1 MRKIEIAVIGI
12 LFGAVPVIACFLAG
26 WWISIPLVPESQIFQ
41 WALAGIVVGLIVD
54 LIFLKGSVRRAYSM
68 NPLNWMVVY
77 LFYSIGMFG
86 FFMGV
91 PVFNVLLALPAGF
104 FFGGRLVQIGAD
116 SIRMKKAARYCALFT
131 TAVLAL
137 ICVASALFALAS
149 PSTASDLRGTLGLP
163 FPVTHA
169 MIIAIILGGGVFI
182 LAFQWWLT
190 LWSVK
195 RAYGY
200 FVERTNLAI

>member
-1 MRKIEIAVIGI
+1 MTMRKIESAIIGF
-12 LFGAVPVIACFLAG
+12 LFGAVPVITCFLAG

-41 WALAGIVVGLIVD
+41 WALAGLVVGILID
-54 LIFLKGSVRRAYSM
+54 AIILRRWVRHAYSM
-68 NPLNWMVVY
+68 NPLGWMAVY
-77 LFYSIGMFG
+77 LFYSVGMFG

-104 FFGGRLVQIGAD
+104 FIGGRLVNNGA
-116 SIRMKKAARYCALFT
+116 SPVAVKKAARHCALFT
-131 TAVLAL
+131 TGVLAL

-149 PSTASDLRGTLGLP
+149 LSTAYDLQGMLGLP

-169 MIIAIILGGGVFI
+169 MIIAIILGGGASI
-182 LAFQWWLT
+182 LALQWWLT

-200 FVERTNLAI
+200 FFQGRQT